1 VQGITPPN
9 FNISTAF
16 DTVSDKNRKG
26 NYYENDVPLLDKFIK
41 GLGLSGVENLEGLK
55 NYFNISKTDGDISSI
70 FHFFDFIKNGAFFM
84 AWADHYA
91 EQAKKMAQSLGFAA

>member
-1 VQGITPPN
+1 LEPEWA
-9 FNISTAF
+9 S
-16 DTVSDKNRKG
+16 
-26 NYYENDVPLLDKFIK
+26 IK
-41 GLGLSGVENLEGLK
+41 L
-55 NYFNISKTDGDISSI
+55 DGDISSI